1 MPRIDQFPLRAPLN
15 IPLTYSIV
23 FESALVSERGTTF
36 LGAVLNVSCHA
47 GRIRFGGSGGV
58 TIFLDLDDGVG
69 DAGLGG
75 SGIPLLPLAL
85 LLEEARVRD
94 ARLTNDVVR
103 VGEEDNEPDVERVSC
118 SGPGE
123 VAGPAGPFISIPGV
137 TAPDF

>member
-1 MPRIDQFPLRAPLN
+1 MPRIDQLPLRAPLN
-15 IPLTYSIV
+15 IPLTYCTV
-23 FESALVSERGTTF
+23 FVSALVSGRGITF

-47 GRIRFGGSGGV
+47 GRIRFGGGGGV

-75 SGIPLLPLAL
+75 SAIPLLPLA

-123 VAGPAGPFISIPGV
+123 AAGPAGPFISIPGV